1 MRNYEQIDS
10 YIREARLQRS
20 AYLGTL
26 IGEWLGDLWLAAAR
40 IAAKATEAPAHRAPA
55 TARIQGPAPSR

>member
-20 AYLGTL
+20 AYVGTL
-26 IGEWLGDLWLAAAR
+26 IGEWLGDLWLAGAR
-40 IAAKATEAPAHRAPA
+40 IATKAAEAPSQPVPA
-55 TARIQGPAPSR
+55 TARVLGPAPSR